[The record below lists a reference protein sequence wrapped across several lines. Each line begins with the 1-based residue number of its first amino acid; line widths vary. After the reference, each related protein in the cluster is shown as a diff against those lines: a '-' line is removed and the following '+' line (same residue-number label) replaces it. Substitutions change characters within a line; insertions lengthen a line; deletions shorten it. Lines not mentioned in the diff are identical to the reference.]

1 MKIPSL
7 HSMKKS
13 CDGYT
18 KIANNYWKALL
29 LKKRQSFFL
38 FFTKRWKRKK
48 VKTEIHKFGVLN
60 GR

>member
-38 FFTKRWKRKK
+38 FFYKTPETKKGK
-48 VKTEIHKFGVLN
+48 N
-60 GR
+60 